1 LKQAENPRQITAKF
15 QLVTDPSH
23 ASLPTHSQASQL
35 LRQGFRGLRFPEPL
49 ESQFRLD
56 HRNESHRLVRMGLL
70 VAVVTTLGF
79 AFIDHSMLHPTNRAP
94 DAIRFG
100 LQLPLLL
107 IVLLA
112 TGRRFYLRFYEKA
125 IQLGAPFFGIGSVLM
140 ASYADHDNIALVG
153 ARLLLVAF
161 FLYFMTGLRL
171 MQALRC
177 NSIVF
182 AALLWVGATGAIPAG
197 VATYL
202 GFALLCANI
211 IGCTGAY
218 ALERVNRTSFLERL
232 TLEELASRDGLTQL
246 LNRQTFEA
254 RAQGIWPRV
263 SAAAR
268 SATVLMIDVDYFKR
282 YNDHYG
288 HQAGDECLR
297 RVAQTLRTALDGHG
311 DDLLGRYGGEEFIA
325 LLFDRTHEE
334 VEDVAHRV
342 VRSVAAQCIPHAD
355 SDAGNLISVSV
366 GAALH
371 IGPLPAAYNVV
382 AQIADK
388 ALYLAKHQGR
398 NREIVLQAHLH
409 TMPPDT
415 TEQPG
420 NIPTTRPESRPLATG
435 TITL

>member
-1 LKQAENPRQITAKF
+1 MAAEENPRQITVSIF
-15 QLVTDPSH
+15 TVTEPFA
-23 ASLPTHSQASQL
+23 ASLPTQSQAAQL

-70 VAVVTTLGF
+70 VAVTTTLGF
-79 AFIDHSMLHPTNRAP
+79 AFIDHSMLHPTNNAP

-112 TGRRFYLRFYEKA
+112 TGRRFYLRFYERA
-125 IQLGAPFFGIGSVLM
+125 MQIGAPLFGIGSVLM

-161 FLYFMTGLRL
+161 FLYFMSGFRL
-171 MQALRC
+171 NQALSC
-177 NSIVF
+177 NVIVF
-182 AALLWVGATGAIPAG
+182 AALIWVGAAGMIPAG
-197 VATYL
+197 IATYL

-232 TLEELASRDGLTQL
+232 TLEELASRDGLAQL

-254 RAQGIWPRV
+254 RAQAIWPRV
-263 SAAAR
+263 SAAER

-297 RVAQTLRTALDGHG
+297 RVGQTLRTALEARQ

-334 VEDVAHRV
+334 VEHVARRI
-342 VRSVAAQCIPHAD
+342 VRSVAAQGMPHAD
-355 SDAGNLISVSV
+355 SEASDLISVSV

-371 IGPLPAAYNVV
+371 IGPLPVTYNAVG
-382 AQIADK
+382 QIADK

-409 TMPPDT
+409 AQPDAD
-415 TEQPG
+415 QLP
-420 NIPTTRPESRPLATG
+420 IAVPTTRPESRPLAAG
-435 TITL
+435 SVTL